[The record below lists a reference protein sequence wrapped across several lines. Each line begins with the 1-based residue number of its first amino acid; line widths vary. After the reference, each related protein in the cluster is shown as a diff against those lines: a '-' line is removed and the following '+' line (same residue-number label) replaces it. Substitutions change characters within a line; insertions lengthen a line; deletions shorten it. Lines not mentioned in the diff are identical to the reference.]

1 MVERL
6 HVSPNRV
13 RGGGYLLP
21 PLGTTEFMK
30 KGCLLSVRYMPVLEE
45 TRSVFI
51 MNSAD
56 DTNLVISTSN
66 TGYDY
71 QMLTLPDG
79 TVWYPYF
86 ENVHFEVDAVLTDA
100 DDIPVSGKNV
110 YMIGSQ
116 ATVDYQVTD
125 SNGEC
130 SFYFNMGNT
139 VYTVQA
145 QFQPDSPD
153 SGYVDAIS
161 NILNVQCGGCSIGLS
176 AKQGT
181 STITTVG
188 YKEAFSLEATV
199 HDTIRDVDMN
209 GVIVSFYNGSTLLG
223 TATSNSNG
231 VATLNNVK
239 IITNEGITAKIGDET
254 SEPVTLTV
262 TRPIVTVT
270 PDRTHSALYGRIN
283 MTIKVVDGNGHNV
296 SDEDVWWFATGGSYH
311 KLSSKT
317 NSNGELNT
325 GVIYTTPGN
334 YTVYAGVDAEGLNV
348 QSERVIVTYHD
359 TLPDSLSLSVSPSV
373 IELEESASLTG
384 LLTGT
389 EAGAE
394 IPLPGFNVS
403 FYETYT
409 PALGISSDK
418 QVIESGDAVNVK
430 VQMKDTDGSLVRQDG
445 LTVKLYQS
453 NAYAL
458 SVSADKPVL
467 SYYDEDSAVLTATL
481 EGPNVSGRSVV
492 FKQGDT
498 VLDTVVT
505 DSNGEAEY
513 TYASQGVGDVT
524 ITAEC
529 MNLQETYVLE
539 DCIIYDS
546 LTSNSGKW
554 TIPSGVTSVYDNTG
568 WKITASSYNQIKLTE
583 KLTTACSVEF
593 TVVDYSTPTS
603 SYTPVIVYAYTNG
616 ETTPNQMIMM
626 NYPSRIDVLGTSI
639 NHELVKGAVY
649 RIDYTS
655 SNISVYENGT
665 LLATAN
671 NNVGLPTRFEFHIGA
686 NSRYAVYKD
695 LKVKQL

>member
-30 KGCLLSVRYMPVLEE
+30 KGCLLSVQDMTVLEE

-51 MNSAD
+51 MNQAD

-110 YMIGSQ
+110 YMIGSP

-199 HDTIRDVDMN
+199 HDSIRDVDMN

-239 IITNEGITAKIGDET
+239 IITNEGITAKVGDET
-254 SEPVTLTV
+254 STELSLTV

-373 IELEESASLTG
+373 IELGESASLTG

-389 EAGAE
+389 EEGVE

-409 PALGISSDK
+409 PALGVSVDNL
-418 QVIESGDAVNVK
+418 VIQSGETANVS

-467 SYYDEDSAVLTATL
+467 SYYDEESAVLTATL

-498 VLDTVVT
+498 VLSTVTTNSRGVAT
-505 DSNGEAEY
+505 Y
-513 TYASQGVGDVT
+513 TYNSQGVGDVT

-529 MNLQETYVLE
+529 MNLQETYSLE
-539 DCIIYDS
+539 DITYFNDGSSVGSLEVDS
-546 LTSNSGKW
+546 NVSCTSNGEYISITTYTSGEKDVKL
-554 TIPSGVTSVYDNTG
+554 PVTLSDDWEFETTLAENMPTGSQLTFKVGTGQQWGAFNPDNTITVNLG
-568 WKITASSYNQIKLTE
+568 SSQNFNRTVSEGMVMKITYINGVMTVYWNDEQLASGSVSVTGKIGYYTNNGRYQYIKNIKL
-583 KLTTACSVEF
+583 KAL
-593 TVVDYSTPTS
+593 
-603 SYTPVIVYAYTNG
+603 
-616 ETTPNQMIMM
+616 
-626 NYPSRIDVLGTSI
+626 
-639 NHELVKGAVY
+639 
-649 RIDYTS
+649 
-655 SNISVYENGT
+655 
-665 LLATAN
+665 
-671 NNVGLPTRFEFHIGA
+671 
-686 NSRYAVYKD
+686 
-695 LKVKQL
+695 

>member
-30 KGCLLSVRYMPVLEE
+30 KGCLLSVQHMTVLEE

-51 MNSAD
+51 MNQAD

-110 YMIGSQ
+110 FMIGSQ

-239 IITNEGITAKIGDET
+239 IITNECITAKIGDET
-254 SEPVTLTV
+254 STELSLTV
-262 TRPIVTVT
+262 TRPIVTLT
-270 PDRTHSALYGRIN
+270 PDTLLANVKQRVKIQISVN
-283 MTIKVVDGNGHNV
+283 DGNGHAV
-296 SDEDVWWFATGGSYH
+296 SGETVYFCNGNTPCTYARVGETGNDGVVNTSIY
-311 KLSSKT
+311 KT
-317 NSNGELNT
+317 TEG
-325 GVIYTTPGN
+325 IYSI
-334 YTVYAGVDAEGLNV
+334 YAGVDRDGLDIRTTPVNIEYRLLV
-348 QSERVIVTYHD
+348 PTEISGSVNPTFIQSGGTA
-359 TLPDSLSLSVSPSV
+359 TL
-373 IELEESASLTG
+373 SA
-384 LLTGT
+384 LLTSTVGST
-389 EAGAE
+389 TPIPVAG
-394 IPLPGFNVS
+394 LDVS
-403 FYETYT
+403 FYEVYT
-409 PALGISSDK
+409 PSLTGDINTSLI
-418 QVIESGDAVNVK
+418 QSGDTATVT
-430 VQMKDTDGSLVRQDG
+430 VQLKDADDGSLVRESG
-445 LTVKLYQS
+445 LTIGLYEELGPLFSDSSEHTQ
-453 NAYAL
+453 AYNEGQN
-458 SVSADKPVL
+458 VTVL
-467 SYYDEDSAVLTATL
+467 SDEISVEDLTDHWKLSFDLKATVESRLFISDSTTAVPTNPQTSIFMGRDVSDYISYGYRTSVTNISRSSIPSITYNSCEIEYDNGSITYRVNGEVVGTKQYAPFT
-481 EGPNVSGRSVV
+481 NVSNVV
-492 FKQGDT
+492 IGT
-498 VLDTVVT
+498 VAWTDGGGTFNVKNILLDTV
-505 DSNGEAEY
+505 EE
-513 TYASQGVGDVT
+513 
-524 ITAEC
+524 
-529 MNLQETYVLE
+529 M
-539 DCIIYDS
+539 
-546 LTSNSGKW
+546 
-554 TIPSGVTSVYDNTG
+554 
-568 WKITASSYNQIKLTE
+568 
-583 KLTTACSVEF
+583 
-593 TVVDYSTPTS
+593 
-603 SYTPVIVYAYTNG
+603 
-616 ETTPNQMIMM
+616 
-626 NYPSRIDVLGTSI
+626 
-639 NHELVKGAVY
+639 
-649 RIDYTS
+649 
-655 SNISVYENGT
+655 
-665 LLATAN
+665 
-671 NNVGLPTRFEFHIGA
+671 
-686 NSRYAVYKD
+686 
-695 LKVKQL
+695 

>member
-30 KGCLLSVRYMPVLEE
+30 KGCLLSVQYMPVLEE

-51 MNSAD
+51 MNQAD

-100 DDIPVSGKNV
+100 DDIPISGKNV

-125 SNGEC
+125 SDGEC
-130 SFYFNMGNT
+130 SFYFDMGSQ
-139 VYTVQA
+139 VFSVQA
-145 QFQPDSPD
+145 QFLPDSPD

-209 GVIVSFYNGSTLLG
+209 GVQVSFYNGTTLLG

-254 SEPVTLTV
+254 STELSLTV

-270 PDRTHSALYGRIN
+270 PDRTISLLYGRIN

-296 SDEDVWWFATGGSYH
+296 TDEDVYWFATGGSYH
-311 KLSSKT
+311 KLSTKT
-317 NSNGELNT
+317 NSNGELTT
-325 GVIYTTPGN
+325 GVIYTTPGT
-334 YTVYAGVDAEGLNV
+334 YTMYAGVDAEGLNV
-348 QSERVIVTYHD
+348 QSERVTVVYIDGVPD
-359 TLPDSLSLSVSPSV
+359 KLTLTVNPSIIQSGETSTLS
-373 IELEESASLTG
+373 A
-384 LLTGT
+384 LLTVNLDGT
-389 EAGAE
+389 DYPVDGFPVE
-394 IPLPGFNVS
+394 IYQYNPELFKFNGVIGDWKKGGTGTTITPSDDDVLLVTQSQDTVYLENSLPVDKNWSLEFDVDSMQYPYQAPNMMVYNPVTDNTIQFNNMGSTGHYQVSYIASDHRIQVNLDGDLVYQTTSLASEGYYFGFILSPGRMQLTDVKA
-403 FYETYT
+403 T
-409 PALGISSDK
+409 ISSDT
-418 QVIESGDAVNVK
+418 
-430 VQMKDTDGSLVRQDG
+430 DTWSNLDSRV
-445 LTVKLYQS
+445 TVS
-453 NAYAL
+453 T
-458 SVSADKPVL
+458 
-467 SYYDEDSAVLTATL
+467 TATGTTVAGTTGTL
-481 EGPNVSGRSVV
+481 YNMYANVQGNDSSELD
-492 FKQGDT
+492 FFGDT
-498 VLDTVVT
+498 VVDFDVVT
-505 DSNGEAEY
+505 CPSSRSAYVQIHDGNEDHTYFHKNLY
-513 TYASQGVGDVT
+513 TDMGVRDGSHVKIT
-524 ITAEC
+524 ITDGLVEV
-529 MNLQETYVLE
+529 YV
-539 DCIIYDS
+539 DGVKV
-546 LTSNSGKW
+546 SGC
-554 TIPSGVTSVYDNTG
+554 TVQTAFTG
-568 WKITASSYNQIKLTE
+568 
-583 KLTTACSVEF
+583 
-593 TVVDYSTPTS
+593 P
-603 SYTPVIVYAYTNG
+603 
-616 ETTPNQMIMM
+616 
-626 NYPSRIDVLGTSI
+626 
-639 NHELVKGAVY
+639 Y
-649 RIDYTS
+649 RIGFRGYQLWSFKFTNF
-655 SNISVYENGT
+655 NIG
-665 LLATAN
+665 
-671 NNVGLPTRFEFHIGA
+671 GF
-686 NSRYAVYKD
+686 
-695 LKVKQL
+695 

>member
-30 KGCLLSVRYMPVLEE
+30 KGCLLSVQYMPVLEE

-51 MNSAD
+51 MNQAD

-110 YMIGSQ
+110 FMIDSP

-130 SFYFNMGNT
+130 SFYFNMGSQ
-139 VYTVQA
+139 VFSVQA
-145 QFQPDSPD
+145 QFLPDSPD

-161 NILNVQCGGCSIGLS
+161 NIIKVQCGGCSIGLS

-188 YKEAFSLEATV
+188 YKEAFSLQATV

-209 GVIVSFYNGSTLLG
+209 GVQVSFYNGTTLLG

-239 IITNEGITAKIGDET
+239 LITNEGITAKIGDET
-254 SEPVTLTV
+254 STELSLTV

-270 PDRTHSALYGRIN
+270 PDRTYSLLYGRIN

-296 SDEDVWWFATGGSYH
+296 SDEEVWWFATGGSYH

-317 NSNGELNT
+317 NSNGEINT
-325 GVIYTTPGN
+325 GVIYTTPGT

-348 QSERVIVTYHD
+348 QSERVTVVYIDAVPD
-359 TLPDSLSLSVSPSV
+359 KLTLTVNPSIIQSGETSTLS
-373 IELEESASLTG
+373 A
-384 LLTGT
+384 LLTSNFDST
-389 EAGAE
+389 DVPVAG
-394 IPLPGFNVS
+394 LDVS
-403 FYETYT
+403 FYEVYT
-409 PALGISSDK
+409 PSLTGSINSSII
-418 QVIESGDAVNVK
+418 QSGDTATVT
-430 VQMKDTDGSLVRQDG
+430 VQLKDAADGSLVRESG
-445 LTVKLYQS
+445 LTIGLYEELGPLFSDSSEHTQ
-453 NAYAL
+453 AYNEGQN
-458 SVSADKPVL
+458 VTVL
-467 SYYDEDSAVLTATL
+467 SDEISVEDLTNHWKLSFDLKATVESRVFISNSTTAVPTNPQTSIFMGRDVSNYISYGYRTSVTNISRSSITSTTYNSCEIEYDNGSITYRVNGEVVGTKQYAPFT
-481 EGPNVSGRSVV
+481 NVSNVV
-492 FKQGDT
+492 IGIVAWTDGGGTFNVKNIL
-498 VLDTVVT
+498 LDTV
-505 DSNGEAEY
+505 EE
-513 TYASQGVGDVT
+513 
-524 ITAEC
+524 
-529 MNLQETYVLE
+529 M
-539 DCIIYDS
+539 
-546 LTSNSGKW
+546 
-554 TIPSGVTSVYDNTG
+554 
-568 WKITASSYNQIKLTE
+568 
-583 KLTTACSVEF
+583 
-593 TVVDYSTPTS
+593 
-603 SYTPVIVYAYTNG
+603 
-616 ETTPNQMIMM
+616 
-626 NYPSRIDVLGTSI
+626 
-639 NHELVKGAVY
+639 
-649 RIDYTS
+649 
-655 SNISVYENGT
+655 
-665 LLATAN
+665 
-671 NNVGLPTRFEFHIGA
+671 
-686 NSRYAVYKD
+686 
-695 LKVKQL
+695 